1 MTATTPAF
9 DLTVSRVIPAEPQ
22 ALYAIVTEV
31 GRMGELSPET
41 RSTQWVEGDGPVVG
55 ARFKG
60 RNKLGWLSW
69 TTIATVTEAEP
80 GARFAFEISP
90 PSRTTWTYTFE
101 AVPGGTRVTES
112 MRKDSDQPAPIR
124 LLQRLAG
131 VRDRREHL
139 RAGMTTTLERLEAAS
154 R

>member
-90 PSRTTWTYTFE
+90 PSR
-101 AVPGGTRVTES
+101 
-112 MRKDSDQPAPIR
+112 
-124 LLQRLAG
+124 
-131 VRDRREHL
+131 
-139 RAGMTTTLERLEAAS
+139 
-154 R
+154 